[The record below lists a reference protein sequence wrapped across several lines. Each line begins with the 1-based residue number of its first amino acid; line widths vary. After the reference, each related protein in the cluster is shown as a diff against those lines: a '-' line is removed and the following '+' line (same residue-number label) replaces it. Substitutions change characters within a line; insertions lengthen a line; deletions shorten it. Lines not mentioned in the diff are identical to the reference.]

1 MTSRIGA
8 VLCAVVL
15 MGAAACSGDDDRPQV
30 DGTIVQPGKPGEDS
44 KTLDE
49 APEVEP
55 ADANDADIA
64 FAQMMVPHHA
74 QALEMAAF
82 APAAGGGEGVRTFA
96 ERIAAAQKPEIV
108 LMASWLTKRG
118 QDAPTA
124 EQIEKGELGPLSMD
138 AHDHHGSGAHES
150 MEDMPGMASEAD
162 LERLS
167 QAKGEAF
174 DELFL
179 ELMIMHHQGAMEMVD
194 EVLAEGSDQELNEL
208 AAGIGADQSAETD
221 RMRQMLE
228 AM

>member
-1 MTSRIGA
+1 MTRKLA
-8 VLCAVVL
+8 AALCVLAML
-15 MGAAACSGDDDRPQV
+15 GTAACSGDDDRPEV

-44 KTLDE
+44 RTLDE

-82 APAAGGGEGVRTFA
+82 APRAGGGADVRTFA

-138 AHDHHGSGAHES
+138 AHEHHGSGSHAS

-167 QAKGEAF
+167 KARGAAF
-174 DELFL
+174 DKLFL
-179 ELMIMHHQGAMEMVD
+179 ELMIMHHQGAIEMVD
-194 EVLAEGSDQELNEL
+194 EVLAKGSDLELNEL
-208 AAGIGADQSAETD
+208 AAGIGADQAAEAD

>member
-8 VLCAVVL
+8 ALCVVVL
-15 MGAAACSGDDDRPQV
+15 MGAAACSGDDDRPTV

-44 KTLDE
+44 RTLDE

-74 QALEMAAF
+74 QALEMAAL
-82 APAAGGGEGVRTFA
+82 APKAGGGEGVRTFA

-108 LMASWLTKRG
+108 LMSSWLTKRG
-118 QDAPTA
+118 QDAPTV

-138 AHDHHGSGAHES
+138 AHDHHGSHAS
-150 MEDMPGMASEAD
+150 MEDMPGMASETD

-167 QAKGEAF
+167 KARGEAF
-174 DELFL
+174 DRLFL

-194 EVLAEGSDQELNEL
+194 QVLAEGSDQELGEL

>member
-1 MTSRIGA
+1 MKVQLVGA
-8 VLCAVVL
+8 LCALALV
-15 MGAAACSGDDDRPQV
+15 GTAACSGDDDRPKV
-30 DGTIVQPGKPGEDS
+30 DGTIVQPGKPGDEPR
-44 KTLDE
+44 TLDE

-55 ADANDADIA
+55 ADTNDADIA

-82 APAAGGGEGVRTFA
+82 APEAGGSEAVRTFA

-138 AHDHHGSGAHES
+138 AHDHHGSHAS
-150 MEDMPGMASEAD
+150 MADMPGMASKED
-162 LERLS
+162 LERLA

-174 DELFL
+174 DKLFL

-194 EVLAEGSDQELNEL
+194 EVLAQGSDLELNEL

-228 AM
+228 SM